1 MLRSLYSAV
10 SGLEQHQKAMDVL
23 GNNLSNVN
31 TIGYKSGRLTF
42 KDLISQTIS
51 MGKAPGDT
59 IGGINPMQIGL
70 GTNVASVDNIFTQG
84 TFQNTGVNTDLA
96 LDGSG
101 FFVVRGTQQN
111 ERYYT
116 RAGNFTFDRSGYF
129 VDPQGFRVQG
139 WMADLTTGNLLTN
152 AGVTDIQMGPAQMTL
167 MANRPRLHSLQGTLA
182 QKPRQVKGNNP
193 AL

>member
-1 MLRSLYSAV
+1 
-10 SGLEQHQKAMDVL
+10 
-23 GNNLSNVN
+23 
-31 TIGYKSGRLTF
+31 
-42 KDLISQTIS
+42 
-51 MGKAPGDT
+51 
-59 IGGINPMQIGL
+59 MQIGL

-167 MANRPRLHSLQGTLA
+167 IAKQTTSAQLA
-182 QKPRQVKGNNP
+182 GNLSTEAQASKREYP
-193 AL
+193 ALLTYENGNSSLTSVFSENGYKLDLTDGEPVRIKGRYYPYD